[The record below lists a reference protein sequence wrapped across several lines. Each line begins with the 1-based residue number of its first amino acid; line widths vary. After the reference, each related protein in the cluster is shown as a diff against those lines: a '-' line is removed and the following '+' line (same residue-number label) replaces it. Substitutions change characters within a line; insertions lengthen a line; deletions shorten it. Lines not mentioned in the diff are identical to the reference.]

1 MQYLGGKKS
10 IAKELAAILQSH
22 RVMGAP
28 FYDVFCGSLAVTAEM
43 DGVRFANDGNA
54 ALINMF
60 EAWRAG
66 WRPPLSVSFEDH
78 ARLRATQDA
87 TDPTTAFVAHACS
100 FGGMWFSTFARDRKH
115 GRNFAATGARSLAR
129 TMSKCLDVAF
139 TARDYR
145 ELTPSPGALVYCD
158 PPYDGTTGYAGMPKF
173 DTAEFWQVAA
183 RWSETCIVLV
193 SEYAA
198 PTGWRE
204 VWTRPVRKSRLAG
217 NRVERLFMRDSVR
230 AVA

>member
-10 IAKELAAILQSH
+10 IAKELAAVLQSF
-22 RVMGAP
+22 RVEGAP
-28 FYDVFCGSLAVTAEM
+28 FYDVFCGSCAVVAEM

-66 WRPPLSVSFEDH
+66 WRPPQDVSFEDH
-78 ARLRATQDA
+78 ARLRIAQDP
-87 TDPTTAFVAHACS
+87 TDPVTAFVAHACS
-100 FGGMWFSTFARDRKH
+100 YGGMWFSTYARDRKN
-115 GRNFAATGARSLAR
+115 GRNFAATGARSLER
-129 TMSKCLDVAF
+129 TLSKCADVTF
-139 TARDYR
+139 TALDYR
-145 ELTPSPGALVYCD
+145 ALTPQRGVLIYCD

-183 RWSETCIVLV
+183 RWAETCTVLV
-193 SEYAA
+193 SEYVA
-198 PTGWRE
+198 PSGWRG

-217 NRVERLFMRDSVR
+217 QRVERLFARC
-230 AVA
+230 